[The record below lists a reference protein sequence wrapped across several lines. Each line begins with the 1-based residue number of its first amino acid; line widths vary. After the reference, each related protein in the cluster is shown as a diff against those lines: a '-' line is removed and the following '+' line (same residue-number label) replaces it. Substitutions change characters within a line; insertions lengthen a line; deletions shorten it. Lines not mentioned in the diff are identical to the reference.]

1 MDPNM
6 VKFLN
11 ETCQWVWSEVVE
23 PAIQMGVT
31 EEEFALLRVICF
43 LTPVPLLSRKA
54 KAIIRNA
61 QNYYRSVLTEL
72 VVNCSS
78 TTDFLVLSKRLSS
91 ILMLLTP
98 LEKTAQ
104 IEDENMAVMTMFD
117 INGMSGQLPYEFYVR
132 RTMRF

>member
-1 MDPNM
+1 MT
-6 VKFLN
+6 
-11 ETCQWVWSEVVE
+11 ETCKWVYTEVVE
-23 PAIQMGVT
+23 PALQMNVS
-31 EEEFALLRVICF
+31 EQEFALLCVICF
-43 LTPVPLLSRKA
+43 LTPVPLLSRKS
-54 KAIIRNA
+54 KSIIRNA
-61 QNYYRSVLTEL
+61 QNYYRSVLTDL

-78 TTDFLVLSKRLSS
+78 TTDFLILSKRLSS

-117 INGMSGQLPYEFYVR
+117 INGMNGSLPYDFFVR